1 MLHGALGSVDVY
13 RYLIPE
19 MEKQNCGEIIS
30 IGISDLDE
38 YCKLESEEVVLHL
51 ADLYTQKI
59 LEENLDKVQIV
70 GYSFSGVIAI
80 EMAKQLLEAGI
91 DVEDVAIIDGCS
103 IPVEIQDEII
113 YELFL

>member
-59 LEENLDKVQIV
+59 LALKFPS
-70 GYSFSGVIAI
+70 GYCDSGGSI
-80 EMAKQLLEAGI
+80 E
-91 DVEDVAIIDGCS
+91 
-103 IPVEIQDEII
+103 
-113 YELFL
+113 

>member
-1 MLHGALGSVDVY
+1 MRILLHKDFV
-13 RYLIPE
+13 RIPE

-70 GYSFSGVIAI
+70 GYSFSGVII
-80 EMAKQLLEAGI
+80 ELMT
-91 DVEDVAIIDGCS
+91 
-103 IPVEIQDEII
+103 
-113 YELFL
+113 FR